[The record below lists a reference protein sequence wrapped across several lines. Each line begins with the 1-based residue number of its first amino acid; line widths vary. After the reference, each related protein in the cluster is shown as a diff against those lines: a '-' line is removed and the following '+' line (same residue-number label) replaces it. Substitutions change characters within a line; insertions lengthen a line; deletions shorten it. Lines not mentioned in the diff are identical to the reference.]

1 MLRHVGL
8 EQEAYVPCGLPDVF
22 ALEREQGNH
31 TPSPGASTAKEKG
44 YELSRILAQF
54 QEERL

>member
-1 MLRHVGL
+1 
-8 EQEAYVPCGLPDVF
+8 LPDVF